1 MVKITR
7 TLEFNSLR
15 RMTFCLNA
23 FVILAC
29 AATLC
34 AQTNPTPMGKP
45 NDDAKTSPCVFNQE
59 HRQFDFWVG
68 EWDVMNKDKKIAT
81 SSIQRI
87 VSDCI
92 IFENYSQQD
101 GYTGKSFNFYDAAL
115 GKWRQTWV
123 DRMGSVSEFVGEV
136 KDNAMRFEGETHR
149 RDGVKVLRRM
159 TLFNLGAE
167 RVRQYSERSLDG
179 GKTWSVAYDFTYL
192 RRK

>member
-1 MVKITR
+1 MVRITR
-7 TLEFNSLR
+7 TLKFIYLI
-15 RMTFCLNA
+15 A
-23 FVILAC
+23 FITLAC
-29 AATLC
+29 AATLR
-34 AQTNPTPMGKP
+34 AQTNPTPPGQP
-45 NDDAKTSPCVFNQE
+45 NDAAKTSPCVFKQE

-68 EWDVMNKDKKIAT
+68 EWDVMNKDTKIAT

-92 IFENYSQQD
+92 ILENYSQQD

-123 DRMGSVSEFVGEV
+123 DRMGSVSEFVGEF

-149 RDGVKVLRRM
+149 RDGVKVLSRM

-179 GKTWSVAYDFTYL
+179 GKTWVVAYDFTYL